1 MYANA
6 ISDCD
11 LGNSKE
17 MAPTE
22 QLAGGPSK
30 ARNDAR
36 SRAWRPK
43 EIKSA
48 DGQVRLSSV
57 YGRSAVLE

>member
-6 ISDCD
+6 IPDCD

-22 QLAGGPSK
+22 QLVGGHPRISK
-30 ARNDAR
+30 C
-36 SRAWRPK
+36 PK

-48 DGQVRLSSV
+48 SLSSV
-57 YGRSAVLE
+57 YGRSSVLE